1 MIIEIPSKSELSN
14 MTVTLGCPIEE
25 DIQSIK
31 VQQVEQEPELDLM
44 VWPRKKVAPV
54 TTLPPVPPPD

>member
-14 MTVTLGCPIEE
+14 MAVTFGCPIEK
-25 DIQSIK
+25 DIQSIE
-31 VQQVEQEPELDLM
+31 VQQVEKELELDLM

-54 TTLPPVPPPD
+54 VDMPPVPPPN